1 MILTIED
8 KRIEPDVAVLVLSGK
23 LLMGNDSKRLEWRIE
38 ELLRNN
44 EKKLVLDLAGLVQ
57 IDSTGIGIILHC
69 FGKLNDAQAQL
80 RVAGANGLVDKTLR
94 LSRVDTVVGYFPTAE
109 AAARSFGAA

>member
-1 MILTIED
+1 MILSIEE
-8 KRIEPDVAVLVLSGK
+8 KRIEPDVAVLELRGK

-44 EKKLVLDLAGLVQ
+44 EKKLVLDLSGLTQ

-69 FGKLNDAQAQL
+69 FGKLGEAQAQL
-80 RVAGANGLVDKTLR
+80 RVAGTTGLVDKTLR
-94 LSRVDTVVGYFPTAE
+94 LSRVDTVVGFFPTAE

>member
-8 KRIEPDVAVLVLSGK
+8 KRIEPDVAVLELAGK

-44 EKKLVLDLAGLVQ
+44 EKKLVLDLTGLTQ

-69 FGKLNDAQAQL
+69 FGKLKDAQAEL

-94 LSRVDTVVGYFPTAE
+94 LSRVDMVVGYFATAAE
-109 AAARSFGAA
+109 AAKSFGAA